1 MDQSRHQH
9 KEGGPVTTETTKP
22 KRKKLWII
30 SIAIAVVVI
39 AVVATFL
46 VVMNQAVGPPAP
58 PNGPNVAIWNGSFCR
73 NSGNCGYSP
82 SVKTVLNGTTLTWTN
97 NGMTHT
103 VTSCDATHYT
113 SAGCPSQNAVGLNS
127 FDSGAMSDGATFTW
141 TFTVKGTYYYYCTLH
156 PWMQG
161 EIIVQ

>member
-1 MDQSRHQH
+1 M
-9 KEGGPVTTETTKP
+9 TTKTAKP
-22 KRKKLWII
+22 KRKKLWI
-30 SIAIAVVVI
+30 SIIGLAVVVV
-39 AVVATFL
+39 AVVATLL

-58 PNGPNVAIWNGSFCR
+58 PNGPNVAVWNGSFCI

-82 SVKTVLNGTTLTWTN
+82 SVKTVLNGTTVTWTN

-103 VTSCDATHYT
+103 VTTCDATHYT
-113 SAGCPSQNAVGLNS
+113 SARCPSQNAVGLNS
-127 FDSGAMSDGATFTW
+127 FDSGTMSDGATFTW
-141 TFTVKGTYYYYCTLH
+141 TFMVKGTYYYYCSLH